1 MDLQTHQSLMFDTTI
16 LENGIIKIP
25 ELTNW
30 QQQDVHIVVVLKEQ
44 IQLLNANIID
54 NKKEKQLEQLL
65 AVSTWND
72 NDIEEI
78 LESQKF
84 TNQWRIEEF

>member
-1 MDLQTHQSLMFDTTI
+1 MNLQTHQSLMFDTTI

-30 QQQDVHIVVVLKEQ
+30 QKQDVHIVVVLKEKV
-44 IQLLNANIID
+44 QLQNINTLNS
-54 NKKEKQLEQLL
+54 KKEKQLEQLL
-65 AVSTWND
+65 SISTWND

-84 TNQWRIEEF
+84 TNQWKIEEF

>member
-1 MDLQTHQSLMFDTTI
+1 MNLQTHQSLMFDTTI

-30 QQQDVHIVVVLKEQ
+30 QKQDVHIVVVLKEKV
-44 IQLLNANIID
+44 QLQNINTLNS
-54 NKKEKQLEQLL
+54 KKEKQLEQLL
-65 AVSTWND
+65 SISTWND
-72 NDIEEI
+72 SDIEEI

-84 TNQWRIEEF
+84 TNQWKIEEF